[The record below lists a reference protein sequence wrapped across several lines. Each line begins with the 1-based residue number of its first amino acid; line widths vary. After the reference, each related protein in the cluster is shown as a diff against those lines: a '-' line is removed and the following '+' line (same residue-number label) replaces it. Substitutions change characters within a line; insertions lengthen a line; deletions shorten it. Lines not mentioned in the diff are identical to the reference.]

1 MEPTAFQSAKLA
13 IVTFTDLGRDA
24 LHVYAG
30 LATLFLAAL
39 LWRKPLRSWLPWL
52 VVLAVAVV
60 VEILD
65 LRDDAATHGN
75 LRWGASAHDIVNTL
89 IWPTVILLLARRTTL
104 FGPRAQPG
112 PVKPPP

>member
-1 MEPTAFQSAKLA
+1 MEPTSFQSAKLA

-30 LATLFLAAL
+30 LATLFLSAL
-39 LWRKPLRSWLPWL
+39 IWRKPLRSWLPWL
-52 VVLAVAVV
+52 MVLLVAVV
-60 VEILD
+60 AELLD

-89 IWPTVILLLARRTTL
+89 VWPSVILLLARRSKL
-104 FGPRAQPG
+104 FGREAP
-112 PVKPPP
+112 